1 MERPTKTGNPQRH
14 CHQNGFTYLVL
25 LIVIAVM
32 SVSLLA
38 LSEVWSKQA
47 ERRRQAEQRWVAEQ
61 YTNAIQS
68 YYYSSRP
75 GTRTHPNN
83 VQQLL
88 EDTRFSPP
96 LRHLRSEF
104 KTAFESDNPLR
115 LVRDGSQIKGVEGG
129 IPRMKDEG

>member
-1 MERPTKTGNPQRH
+1 MERPTKPGNPRRH
-14 CHQNGFTYLVL
+14 CDQNGFTYLVL

-38 LSEVWSKQA
+38 VSEVWSKQA

-75 GTRTHPNN
+75 EARAYPHH

-96 LRHLRSEF
+96 LRHLRAEF
-104 KTAFESDNPLR
+104 KTAFESDAPLR
-115 LVRDGSQIKGVEGG
+115 LVRDGSQIKGVE
-129 IPRMKDEG
+129 